1 MTRILLSL
9 VSQIELCF
17 ISVGANVGNED
28 KITVASR
35 VTNSPSRGSRVRVE
49 LRWGAAQDFAKDRT
63 ACAVLHGSSD
73 TCAIHGACYVR
84 VLLVGYRQKEAFDTV
99 DDPEVVSKSLRPPCS
114 SLLAESQSSE
124 KVLLEPTSRRL
135 TPSVGG
141 R

>member
-1 MTRILLSL
+1 MP
-9 VSQIELCF
+9 
-17 ISVGANVGNED
+17 
-28 KITVASR
+28 VASR
-35 VTNSPSRGSRVRVE
+35 VTNSPSRGSRVRAE
-49 LRWGAAQDFAKDRT
+49 LRWGAAQDESAKART

-73 TCAIHGACYVR
+73 TCAIHGVCYVR

-124 KVLLEPTSRRL
+124 KVLLEPTSWRL